1 MFMPHL
7 QPEHDGIA
15 HSPYNPA
22 MPNKYKDIF
31 NLSVATI
38 LGTTVGLTQDN
49 LILGT
54 VVGIA
59 LGIVFSLFNRPD
71 QD

>member
-1 MFMPHL
+1 
-7 QPEHDGIA
+7 
-15 HSPYNPA
+15 

-31 NLSVATI
+31 NLSLATI
-38 LGTTVGLTQDN
+38 LGTITGLTLDN
-49 LILGT
+49 LLLGA

-59 LGIVFSLFNRPD
+59 LGIVFSLFNKPD